1 MSCIFIGFFSIY
13 YLQVRYVMRCI
24 FGEAKNA
31 PPPLVRLTGKSL
43 VSAIWKGDNSIVSE
57 LLQSMEPH
65 VEEEVLSDLMAKI
78 RAHDPSDSED
88 VEGAIRNSLLW

>member
-1 MSCIFIGFFSIY
+1 VVPKYISLSLDQKRKTMSCIFIGLFSIY

-31 PPPLVRLTGKSL
+31 PLVRLTGKSL

-57 LLQSMEPH
+57 LF
-65 VEEEVLSDLMAKI
+65 
-78 RAHDPSDSED
+78 
-88 VEGAIRNSLLW
+88 N

>member
-1 MSCIFIGFFSIY
+1 
-13 YLQVRYVMRCI
+13 MRCI

-31 PPPLVRLTGKSL
+31 PPPMVRLTGKSL
-43 VSAIWKGDNSIVSE
+43 VSAIWKGDNSIVAE

-65 VEEEVLSDLMAKI
+65 VEEEVLSDLKAKI
-78 RAHDPSDSED
+78 RAHDPSDCED